1 MINFPSNIKK
11 LTLFGWSLPWEN
23 MSVIGELPNL
33 QVLKLTSS
41 TSLGQIWE
49 TRDGEFQQLIF
60 LKLEAKYLTQW
71 NVDSCEHFPK
81 LERLVVSYCRNLQEI
96 PREIGEISTLQS
108 IEVEYCPQTVE
119 ESARKI
125 EQEQRDNGDD
135 EPRVI
140 VTHLED

>member
-1 MINFPSNIKK
+1 M
-11 LTLFGWSLPWEN
+11 
-23 MSVIGELPNL
+23 
-33 QVLKLTSS
+33 
-41 TSLGQIWE
+41 
-49 TRDGEFQQLIF
+49 
-60 LKLEAKYLTQW
+60 
-71 NVDSCEHFPK
+71 
-81 LERLVVSYCRNLQEI
+81 SYCRNLQEI

-140 VTHLED
+140 VTRLED